1 MATRIDV
8 EGAKSWSTQPE
19 DEWITVPEAEARLAL
34 LEKKAALA
42 DRGRFTLG
50 GVARGARLL
59 LREQDEA
66 IAWCADYD
74 ALEASR

>member
-8 EGAKSWSTQPE
+8 EGAKSWSTQPG

-42 DRGRFTLG
+42 DE
-50 GVARGARLL
+50 VYA
-59 LREQDEA
+59 A
-66 IAWCADYD
+66 IAANLAGSPWLSHWLARYD
-74 ALEASR
+74 ALEAPR